1 LRSTT
6 SRASSSSRTR
16 WNRRRSADAIRVL
29 VLTTSYPR
37 DEDDISGAFIAATVA
52 ELQTRGLG
60 VQVVSPADF
69 RHHGLA
75 RPPGIPANVLHRP
88 WLALLVP
95 SLLVSFRQAAAR
107 AAHEADLVHAHWL
120 GAGAVA
126 ATLGKPYVLQVHGTD
141 LVLARRFPWLARPI
155 LRRAAV
161 VVAGS
166 RALEA
171 DARAL
176 GARDVRVIPTGVP
189 IPPEV
194 VPPDEPPHILFV
206 GRLSEEKGVLEL
218 AEAARDL
225 PLVVAGSGHLAS
237 RIRGVV
243 GPVPPRELGGY
254 YDRAAVVAVPSR
266 REGYGLVAREAMA
279 HGRPVV
285 ASAVGGLVEA
295 IEDGVNGVLVPV
307 RDVGALRRALE
318 ELLADADRRA
328 RLGAVARTYAVEHFS
343 CEAEADALVTVYDEV
358 AARCS

>member
-1 LRSTT
+1 
-6 SRASSSSRTR
+6 
-16 WNRRRSADAIRVL
+16 
-29 VLTTSYPR
+29 
-37 DEDDISGAFIAATVA
+37 
-52 ELQTRGLG
+52 

-88 WLALLVP
+88 WRALFVP
-95 SLLVSFRQAAAR
+95 SLLASFRRTAAR

-126 ATLGKPYVLQVHGTD
+126 ATLRKPYVLQVHGTD
-141 LVLARRFPWLARPI
+141 LVLGLRFPRLARPI
-155 LRRAAV
+155 LSRAAV

-166 RALEA
+166 QALAA

-176 GARDVRVIPTGVP
+176 GARDVRVVPTGVP

-194 VPPDEPPHILFV
+194 VPPEEPPHILFV

-218 AEAARDL
+218 AAAARDL

-237 RIRGVV
+237 RVQGVV
-243 GPVPPRELGGY
+243 GPVAPRELAGY

-285 ASAVGGLVEA
+285 ASAVGGLLEA
-295 IEDGVNGVLVPV
+295 IEDGVNGVLVPAL
-307 RDVGALRRALE
+307 DVTALQQALE
-318 ELLADADRRA
+318 ELLADAGLRA
-328 RLGAVARTYAVEHFS
+328 RLGAAARAYAVQNFS
-343 CEAEADALVTVYDEV
+343 REAEVEALLAVYADVTGH
-358 AARCS
+358 S

>member
-1 LRSTT
+1 
-6 SRASSSSRTR
+6 
-16 WNRRRSADAIRVL
+16 
-29 VLTTSYPR
+29 
-37 DEDDISGAFIAATVA
+37 
-52 ELQTRGLG
+52 

-88 WLALLVP
+88 WRALLVP
-95 SLLVSFRQAAAR
+95 SLLASFRLAAAR
-107 AAHEADLVHAHWL
+107 AARDADLVHAHWL

-141 LVLARRFPWLARPI
+141 LVLGHQIPWVARPI

-166 RALEA
+166 HALAE

-176 GARDVRVIPTGVP
+176 GARDVRIVPTGVP

-194 VPPDEPPHILFV
+194 VPPEEPPHILFV

-218 AEAARDL
+218 AAAARGL

-237 RIRGVV
+237 RIAGVV
-243 GPVPPRELGGY
+243 GAVPPRELGGF
-254 YDRAAVVAVPSR
+254 YDRAALVAVPSR

-285 ASAVGGLVEA
+285 ASAVGGLLEA
-295 IEDGVNGVLVPV
+295 IEDGVNGVLVPAL
-307 RDVGALRRALE
+307 DVAALRRALE
-318 ELLADADRRA
+318 ELLADPARRV
-328 RLGAVARTYAVEHFS
+328 RLGEAARAYALRHFS
-343 CEAEADALVTVYDEV
+343 CEAEVDALLEIYAEV
-358 AARCS
+358 ASR

>member
-1 LRSTT
+1 M
-6 SRASSSSRTR
+6 
-16 WNRRRSADAIRVL
+16 
-29 VLTTSYPR
+29 
-37 DEDDISGAFIAATVA
+37 
-52 ELQTRGLG
+52 
-60 VQVVSPADF
+60 QVVSPADF

-88 WLALLVP
+88 WRALFVP
-95 SLLVSFRQAAAR
+95 SLLASFRRTAAR

-126 ATLGKPYVLQVHGTD
+126 ATLRKPYVLQVHGTD
-141 LVLARRFPWLARPI
+141 LVLGLRFPRLARPI
-155 LRRAAV
+155 LSRAAV

-166 RALEA
+166 QALAA

-176 GARDVRVIPTGVP
+176 GARDVRVVPTGVP

-194 VPPDEPPHILFV
+194 VPPEEPPHILFV

-218 AEAARDL
+218 AAAARDL

-237 RIRGVV
+237 RVQGVV
-243 GPVPPRELGGY
+243 GPVAPRELAGY

-285 ASAVGGLVEA
+285 ASAVGGLLEA
-295 IEDGVNGVLVPV
+295 IEDGVNGVLVPAL
-307 RDVGALRRALE
+307 DVTALQQALE
-318 ELLADADRRA
+318 ELLADAGLRA
-328 RLGAVARTYAVEHFS
+328 RLGAAARAYAVQNFS
-343 CEAEADALVTVYDEV
+343 REAEVEALLAVYADVTGH
-358 AARCS
+358 S

>member
-1 LRSTT
+1 M
-6 SRASSSSRTR
+6 
-16 WNRRRSADAIRVL
+16 
-29 VLTTSYPR
+29 
-37 DEDDISGAFIAATVA
+37 
-52 ELQTRGLG
+52 
-60 VQVVSPADF
+60 QVVSPADF

-88 WLALLVP
+88 WRAVFLP
-95 SLLVSFRQAAAR
+95 SLLVSFRR
-107 AAHEADLVHAHWL
+107 AAVRGARDADLVHAHWL

-141 LVLARRFPWLARPI
+141 LVLGRRIPRLARPI

-166 RALEA
+166 QALAA

-176 GARDVRVIPTGVP
+176 GARDVRVVPTGVP

-194 VPPDEPPHILFV
+194 VPPEEPPHILFV

-218 AEAARDL
+218 GEAAHGL

-237 RIRGVV
+237 RLGGVV
-243 GPVPPRELGGY
+243 GPVPPRELGGF
-254 YDRAAVVAVPSR
+254 YDRASIVAVPSR

-285 ASAVGGLVEA
+285 ASAVGGLLEA
-295 IEDGVNGVLVPV
+295 VEDGVTGVLVPA
-307 RDVGALRRALE
+307 RDVAALRLALQ
-318 ELLADADRRA
+318 ELLADGELRA
-328 RLGAVARTYAVEHFS
+328 RLGDAARAYAVEHFS
-343 CEAEADALVTVYDEV
+343 REAEVEALLALYAEV
-358 AARCS
+358 AS

>member
-1 LRSTT
+1 
-6 SRASSSSRTR
+6 
-16 WNRRRSADAIRVL
+16 
-29 VLTTSYPR
+29 
-37 DEDDISGAFIAATVA
+37 
-52 ELQTRGLG
+52 

-88 WLALLVP
+88 WRALLVP
-95 SLLVSFRQAAAR
+95 SLLASFRRAAAK
-107 AAHEADLVHAHWL
+107 AARDVDLVHAHWL

-141 LVLARRFPWLARPI
+141 LVLGLRVPRLARPI
-155 LRRAAV
+155 LGRATV

-166 RALEA
+166 RALAA

-176 GARDVRVIPTGVP
+176 GARDVRIVPTGVF

-194 VPPDEPPHILFV
+194 VPAEEPPHILFV

-218 AEAARDL
+218 ADAARGL

-237 RIRGVV
+237 RIPGVV
-243 GPVPPRELGGY
+243 GPVPPRELGGF

-285 ASAVGGLVEA
+285 ASAVGGLLEA
-295 IEDGVNGVLVPV
+295 IEDGVNGVLVPAL
-307 RDVGALRRALE
+307 DVAALRSALE
-318 ELLADADRRA
+318 ELLGDSARRA
-328 RLGAVARTYAVEHFS
+328 RLGEAARAHALQHFS
-343 CEAEADALVTVYDEV
+343 RDVEVEALLEIYAEV
-358 AARCS
+358 ASR

>member
-1 LRSTT
+1 
-6 SRASSSSRTR
+6 
-16 WNRRRSADAIRVL
+16 
-29 VLTTSYPR
+29 
-37 DEDDISGAFIAATVA
+37 
-52 ELQTRGLG
+52 

-88 WLALLVP
+88 WRALLVP
-95 SLLVSFRQAAAR
+95 SMLVAFRRAAAR
-107 AAHEADLVHAHWL
+107 AAWDADLVHAHWL
-120 GAGAVA
+120 GAGAIA

-141 LVLARRFPWLARPI
+141 LVLGRRIPRLARRI

-161 VVAGS
+161 VVSGS
-166 RALEA
+166 RALAA

-176 GARDVRVIPTGVP
+176 GAREVRVVPTGVP

-194 VPPDEPPHILFV
+194 VAPEEPPHILFV

-218 AEAARDL
+218 AEAARGL

-237 RIRGVV
+237 RLPGVV
-243 GPVPPRELGGY
+243 GAVPPRELGGF

-285 ASAVGGLVEA
+285 ASAVGGLLEA
-295 IEDGVNGVLVPV
+295 IEDGATGVLVPV
-307 RDVGALRRALE
+307 LDTAALRRALE
-318 ELLADADRRA
+318 ELLADGERRA
-328 RLGAVARTYAVEHFS
+328 QLGAAARAYAVAHFS
-343 CEAEADALVTVYDEV
+343 REAEVDALLAVYAEV
-358 AARCS
+358 AAHS